1 MRAAKRLSNRISP
14 RAKMKEMPRKV
25 LADKTNQ
32 QGRKILEEKLKKI
45 QSLDEGTM
53 TRRSKRVL
61 LLSNETNQQVMDKQ
75 SLDSSKE
82 IEGKICTKR
91 KENAVEPIKDL
102 EMENVKKEE
111 SVKKEVLEEK
121 LKEEVMEVT
130 EEITEETKEVFK
142 KEEKKWDPLDR
153 LSEYE
158 KIRLENIRQV
168 STFAVALSAHAMHI
182 GSHLLLLTFPPDQ
195 IFVHLPTIFSQNSE
209 RGTFCRA

>member
-1 MRAAKRLSNRISP
+1 MRAAKRLNNRISP

-168 STFAVALSAHAMHI
+168 ST
-182 GSHLLLLTFPPDQ
+182 
-195 IFVHLPTIFSQNSE
+195 
-209 RGTFCRA
+209 